1 LEEEIEHCYDEQ
13 LNKFSSAAP
22 HLNEFL
28 IVMGFSAPSELP
40 DTVVKD
46 DVFRNAV
53 EILKTYVESAESKL
67 LHAERYA
74 SEYKS
79 KLEIAA
85 RRASGWDSDRRIE
98 EAERQASEYKSKLEI
113 AERRGSDSDRRIEE
127 AERRASESKS
137 KLETAERY
145 AWDSNRRRQ
154 EAEKRYEELKSKA
167 GEEIKEQ
174 TEQKAKLASIVA
186 QLQNLTGS
194 S

>member
-1 LEEEIEHCYDEQ
+1 
-13 LNKFSSAAP
+13 
-22 HLNEFL
+22 
-28 IVMGFSAPSELP
+28 MGFSAPSELP

-79 KLEIAA
+79 KLE
-85 RRASGWDSDRRIE
+85 
-98 EAERQASEYKSKLEI
+98 
-113 AERRGSDSDRRIEE
+113 
-127 AERRASESKS
+127 
-137 KLETAERY
+137 TAERY

-154 EAEKRYEELKSKA
+154 EAEKRYEELESKA